1 MGNNNNICQY
11 GKREVKIVNM
21 LHYIN
26 NQVWKTMFGK
36 PGDGIEQSIEDD
48 DEYRIID
55 SNPLTNKFT
64 SAGQQDDSSKMRTK
78 SMGGPGGDAA
88 ANLGPNCASFV
99 AGIVEGMLNSA
110 KLHCKCSAVFVPE
123 EDEENAG

>member
-1 MGNNNNICQY
+1 MKNEQADLEQELHDFGIPLGQRFLELTTYREKAISNNNNICLY

-21 LHYIN
+21 LHFIN

-36 PGDGIEQSIEDD
+36 AGDGIEQSIEDD

-64 SAGQQDDSSKMRTK
+64 SSGQ
-78 SMGGPGGDAA
+78 
-88 ANLGPNCASFV
+88 
-99 AGIVEGMLNSA
+99 
-110 KLHCKCSAVFVPE
+110 
-123 EDEENAG
+123 